1 LLQMM
6 VILIFNIKAHMEVF
20 QKMFGRDHKMIIIV
34 NSLLLLFE
42 IEYHL
47 QTPCQ
52 FYWKKA

>member
-1 LLQMM
+1 MM
-6 VILIFNIKAHMEVF
+6 VILIFDIKAHMEVF
-20 QKMFGRDHKMIIIV
+20 QKMFGKDHKMIIIV

>member
-1 LLQMM
+1 MM

-20 QKMFGRDHKMIIIV
+20 QKIFGEDHKMTIV